1 MTAAEIIA
9 KSQQIHR
16 RLGAGL
22 ATWLKAAKR
31 QHSGKIT
38 CRKGCDHCCRLMVM
52 SFTFEGVLIANRLLR
67 TGASG
72 INVIKKFQ
80 DDGQAQRSL
89 IQEYTSAG
97 VREQHDLAA
106 KAWFRKGEP
115 CPLLVGS
122 LCSAYDIRPLSC
134 ASHYVVTPPCQCG
147 PPDGQ
152 DIGTINATPLFAR
165 AMNYNAELVSAIWE
179 KPDWSTWPEP
189 LGSAVVGGYILLA
202 KGVEE
207 YRSVMLIESAE
218 PTPAS
223 VEQD

>member
-16 RLGAGL
+16 RLDAGL
-22 ATWLKAAKR
+22 ATWLRAAKR
-31 QHSGKIT
+31 QHPGEIT

-67 TGASG
+67 AGADG
-72 INVIKKFQ
+72 INVIKKLQ

-89 IQEYTSAG
+89 IQKYTSAG
-97 VREQHDLAA
+97 VKEQHDLAA
-106 KAWFRKGEP
+106 KAWFRRGEP
-115 CPLLVGS
+115 CPLLKDS
-122 LCSAYDIRPLSC
+122 LCSVYGIRPLSC
-134 ASHYVVTPPCQCG
+134 SSHYVVTPPGQCG

-152 DIGTINATPLFAR
+152 DIGSINALPMYAK
-165 AMNYNAELVSAIWE
+165 AISYNAELVSAIWG
-179 KPDWSTWPEP
+179 KPGWSTWPEP

-207 YRSVMLIESAE
+207 YRRLMLVESAE
-218 PTPAS
+218 PTPQP
-223 VEQD
+223 QD